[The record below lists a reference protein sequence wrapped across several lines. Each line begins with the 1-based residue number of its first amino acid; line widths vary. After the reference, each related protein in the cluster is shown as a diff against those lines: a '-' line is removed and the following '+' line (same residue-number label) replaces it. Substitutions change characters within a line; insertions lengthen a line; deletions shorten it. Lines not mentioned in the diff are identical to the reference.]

1 MINIRVILLSFI
13 CGSLIK
19 PYSVYVTFFSVLCFY
34 VFPVWFLRMSIMLLI
49 DLSLCKVSLPG
60 LHKQW
65 FPWVPG
71 SLPLTQCTR
80 WPVGTGIYPR
90 STRGLRVSDLLPFL
104 CLYVVVVNT
113 FSDQLMDLADGDLI
127 LASLVRDPSPSCTA
141 LQSSDRQISMP
152 FVLYSHW

>member
-1 MINIRVILLSFI
+1 MQVMINIRVILLSFI
-13 CGSLIK
+13 RGSLIK

-71 SLPLTQCTR
+71 CLPLTQCTR

-90 STRGLRVSDLLPFL
+90 STWGLRVSDLLPFL
-104 CLYVVVVNT
+104 CLIRSSRKYVQWSVNGPRWWGSNPGL
-113 FSDQLMDLADGDLI
+113 FS
-127 LASLVRDPSPSCTA
+127 
-141 LQSSDRQISMP
+141 
-152 FVLYSHW
+152 

>member
-1 MINIRVILLSFI
+1 MQVMINIRVILLSFI

-90 STRGLRVSDLLPFL
+90 STRGLRVSDLLSFL
-104 CLYVVVVNT
+104 CLIRSSRKYVQWSVNGPRWWGSNPGL
-113 FSDQLMDLADGDLI
+113 FS
-127 LASLVRDPSPSCTA
+127 
-141 LQSSDRQISMP
+141 
-152 FVLYSHW
+152 

>member
-1 MINIRVILLSFI
+1 MQVMINIRVILLSFI

-104 CLYVVVVNT
+104 CLIRSSRKYVQWSVNGPRWWGSNPGL
-113 FSDQLMDLADGDLI
+113 FSKRSFAI
-127 LASLVRDPSPSCTA
+127 LYGFAIVWSTN
-141 LQSSDRQISMP
+141 
-152 FVLYSHW
+152 